1 MTHELMLALL
11 GLGSGMIYAVLA
23 QSVVL
28 IYKGSGILN
37 FSQGALAMV
46 SAYAYFELRQN
57 DVGFALAALAAVAIS
72 AVTGAAIHLLVIR
85 QLKRVAP
92 LVKII
97 ATLAILT
104 ILQSVATLRYRN
116 RPVFVRSFLPQGR
129 FKAANVVFT
138 VDRFWLAG
146 AALLLTAA
154 LSFVLHRTLIGLA
167 TRGVVENEGAAAAL
181 GWSPHTVALFTWTL
195 GGALAGVAGVLIA
208 PLIVLTPITLSMLVV
223 PAFAVALVGS
233 FESFWLTLVGG
244 LLLGAA
250 ESLITSHYPSVQG
263 VSTAVPILVIVVVLV
278 LRGKALPLRGHRN
291 ERLPAVGA
299 GRVRPLLVLIAGV
312 ISISAVLG
320 APDDWVLAITTT
332 AATAIV
338 ILSVVVVTGFCGQ
351 LSLAQYGLAGVGA
364 LVAGRLVANSRWPFE
379 AAIVVGVLAAA
390 LLGMAFAIPA
400 LRVRG
405 VNLAILTLGLGV
417 VLSELVFK
425 VGSLTGGAEGL
436 QVGPQTILGIDINNV
451 THPGRYAILTL
462 TCLAL
467 SALVVTNIRRG
478 RSGRRLLAV
487 RTNERAAASLGVN
500 VAEAKTFAFV
510 VSAGLAGLGG
520 ILLAFER
527 SSVLAQQF
535 TPILSASIVVL
546 AIVGG
551 LGYTSGSIIGAL
563 LAPGAIF
570 ALIGSKYLDNF
581 TDWLALAS
589 GVNVLVLLFHDP
601 NGLASK
607 FSSFGKRVVRPRPA
621 SRDHAGSLAD
631 QGDSRRNT
639 RSAPLDIRSL
649 TVRFGGVVALS
660 DVDLVVRPGEI
671 VGLIGPNGAGK
682 TTLIDAVSGFV
693 TPEKGE
699 VKLGAVDLIKMA
711 AYRRNREGL
720 SRSFQSVELF
730 DGLTVEDNLS
740 VASDRGDRR
749 CYVTDLVRP
758 GDRRLNANA
767 VAAIKDFELAGQMG
781 RRPAE
786 LSYGERQLVGIA
798 RAVSTMPSVVLL
810 DEPAS
815 GLSENEVSELDRL
828 LREMAG
834 EGLGIL
840 LVEHNVPFVM
850 NVCDRIAVLNFG
862 VKIAEGTPSEIRS
875 DPAVVAAYLGEDHA
889 DRPVQD
895 IHAND
900 IVDLRLS

>member
-104 ILQSVATLRYRN
+104 ILQSIATLRYRN
-116 RPVFVRSFLPQGR
+116 RPVFVDSFLPQGR

-138 VDRFWLAG
+138 IDRFWLAG
-146 AALLLTAA
+146 AALLITAG
-154 LSFVLHRTLIGLA
+154 LSLVMHRTLIGLA
-167 TRGVVENEGAAAAL
+167 TRAVVENEGAAAAL

-195 GGALAGVAGVLIA
+195 GGALAGVAGILIA
-208 PLIVLTPITLSMLVV
+208 PLIVLTPVTLTMLVV
-223 PAFAVALVGS
+223 PAFAAALIGS

-263 VSTAVPILVIVVVLV
+263 VSTAVPILVIVIVLV
-278 LRGKALPLRGHRN
+278 LRGKALPLRGHQN

-299 GRVRPLLVLIAGV
+299 GRVRPLLVLIAAV
-312 ISISAVLG
+312 VSLVAVLG
-320 APDDWVLAITTT
+320 SPDDWVLAITTT

-338 ILSVVVVTGFCGQ
+338 ILSVVVVTGFAGQ

-364 LVAGRLVANSRWPFE
+364 LIAGRLVANSRWPFE
-379 AAIVVGVLAAA
+379 AAIVVGVLATA

-425 VGSLTGGAEGL
+425 DGSLTGGAEGL
-436 QVGPQTILGIDINNV
+436 QVGPQTFLGVDINTV

-462 TCLAL
+462 ACLGF
-467 SALVVTNIRRG
+467 SAFVVTNIRRG

-500 VAEAKTFAFV
+500 VAEAKSFAFV
-510 VSAGLAGLGG
+510 VSAGVAGLGG

-535 TPILSASIVVL
+535 TPILSTSIVVL

-551 LGYTSGSIIGAL
+551 LGYTSGSVIGAL

-589 GVNVLVLLFHDP
+589 GINVLALLFHDP

-607 FSSFGKRVVRPRPA
+607 FSSFGKRIARPRSAP
-621 SRDHAGSLAD
+621 SDHAFLAER
-631 QGDSRRNT
+631 GDTRRET
-639 RSAPLDIRSL
+639 RSATLDIRSL

-660 DVDLVVRPGEI
+660 NVDLVVRPGEI

-693 TPEKGE
+693 TPATG
-699 VKLGAVDLIKMA
+699 VVQLGSVDLTKMA

-730 DGLTVEDNLS
+730 DGLTVQDNLS
-740 VASDRGDRR
+740 VASDRGDRT
-749 CYVTDLVRP
+749 CYVTDLIHPV
-758 GDRRLNANA
+758 DRGLNANA
-767 VAAIKDFELAGQMG
+767 VAAIKDFELTGQMG

-786 LSYGERQLVGIA
+786 LSYGQRQLVGIA

-815 GLSENEVSELDRL
+815 GLSENEVTELDRL
-828 LREMAG
+828 LKEMAG

-850 NVCDRIAVLNFG
+850 NVCNRIAVLNFG

-875 DPAVVAAYLGEDHA
+875 DPAVVAAYLGEDNA
-889 DRPVQD
+889 AQPFPE
-895 IHAND
+895 IHNND
-900 IVDLRLS
+900 IVDLRSS